1 MNKFFNGFLSYSRR
15 PQNAGRRLKQG
26 SHYMLEDHMKSL
38 ALSYALPSACA
49 LGLIAYAE
57 AVFWGL
63 LPIMQALAE

>member
-15 PQNAGRRLKQG
+15 PAFCGRRLEQG

-63 LPIMQALAE
+63 LPIMQAFAE

>member
-1 MNKFFNGFLSYSRR
+1 
-15 PQNAGRRLKQG
+15 
-26 SHYMLEDHMKSL
+26 MKSL
-38 ALSYALPSACA
+38 ALSYALASACA

>member
-1 MNKFFNGFLSYSRR
+1 
-15 PQNAGRRLKQG
+15 
-26 SHYMLEDHMKSL
+26 MLEDHMKSL